1 MAFDDFHPHWIG
13 LFVLLAIVALEWALG
28 EVVVDRHPRVR
39 LLFEMLAHTRHRG
52 RR

>member
-1 MAFDDFHPHWIG
+1 
-13 LFVLLAIVALEWALG
+13 
-28 EVVVDRHPRVR
+28 VVVDRHPRVR